1 MIANKTFLPKPK
13 GLLFVEAVVEVLL
26 LDVDVVAVLPAVF
39 VC

>member
-1 MIANKTFLPKPK
+1 MIPNKTFLPKPK